1 MGEAADLAATA
12 HTFNKILS
20 QPKLSSKTR
29 SSEDVEE
36 SVKKL
41 RRLIL
46 IDGIPSKAVCS
57 LAFPLHARPSIK
69 FSFLSQDPTLRYRIW
84 KILLRVND
92 LPAETFLEYVARG
105 PCAVREKIRND
116 TFRCALI
123 IPPSPLMSSLIHSSV
138 RWPLIAASRSESERT
153 CLSVFWML
161 SSGGITVIR
170 IRICLP
176 LLPDIYPRRLIDR
189 QESSQQLGFT
199 YVQGMNVLAAPF
211 LYTMPSEL
219 EAFFC
224 FSKFIEE
231 SCPLYVQP
239 TLEGVHRGLRV
250 SSTLTIDWLRLLKR
264 SEQLLDRCL
273 KIVDP
278 ELFNYLRSKNLS
290 AELYA
295 FPCEYSRPCPAIVFP
310 YQYLAV
316 LTLCACTPPLD
327 QVLQLWDF
335 LLAFGVH
342 LNVLC
347 VIAQLLLIRDDVIA
361 SSSYVIL
368 PCTPPLLL
376 IPSFPDLC
384 VFYAP
389 SRP

>member
-1 MGEAADLAATA
+1 MGDAVNLATTVHA
-12 HTFNKILS
+12 FNKILA
-20 QPKLSSKTR
+20 QPKLSSRTR
-29 SSEDVEE
+29 TPEDVED

-46 IDGIPSKAVCS
+46 IEGIPSRV
-57 LAFPLHARPSIK
+57 
-69 FSFLSQDPTLRYRIW
+69 DPTLRYRIW

-105 PCAVREKIRND
+105 PCEVREKIRND
-116 TFRCALI
+116 TFRCVAI
-123 IPPSPLMSSLIHSSV
+123 RRITDTPPLMWLLSQHLFSTLATDRGFKERV
-138 RWPLIAASRSESERT
+138 RED
-153 CLSVFWML
+153 ML
-161 SSGGITVIR
+161 VR
-170 IRICLP
+170 
-176 LLPDIYPRRLIDR
+176 LLDAFVWRNHDR

-224 FSKFIEE
+224 FAKFIEE

-239 TLEGVHRGLRV
+239 TLEGVHRGLR
-250 SSTLTIDWLRLLKR
+250 
-264 SEQLLDRCL
+264 LLDRCL

-295 FPCEYSRPCPAIVFP
+295 FPS
-310 YQYLAV
+310 V

-327 QVLQLWDF
+327 QVLRLWDF

-347 VIAQLLLIRDDVIA
+347 VIAQLLLIRDDVM
-361 SSSYVIL
+361 SSSSPMRL
-368 PCTPPLLL
+368 LRTFPPLEASPVIGIAVTLVR
-376 IPSFPDLC
+376 DLPTELYDEL
-384 VFYAP
+384 VRHPYEY
-389 SRP
+389 RK